1 MNFKRFLLP
10 SIAVVMGLCAF
21 TSCIDENY
29 DLSNVD
35 TTAELKIKDIVLP
48 LNIEDV
54 ELAMHEFV
62 SITDTGRIQVIN
74 GQYVLIDS
82 GTYASDEIIIPAIK
96 IPSPSV
102 PTIKSTIT
110 LIEDNTPSSLKAAM
124 PTFPMRFDIGRQ
136 MSAFTYQQG
145 GITDFIVD
153 MDLIGA
159 EFDITIDLKVEG
171 LENHVKSWT
180 LEDFKMQFPKG
191 LTGET
196 NMGIYDPETGVVELG
211 TMKVEGSYI
220 QFKMS
225 ITEVDLKKAGA
236 VFNSADHSFTFSD
249 ELGIHSGNVVVAMSD
264 IKSFVNIPKT
274 ADFSVVFKMGDINV
288 NMFGGTI
295 QYSIDGF
302 EVPDI
307 PITGVPD
314 ILSQNTDLR
323 LVNPQIYIC
332 FSNPLGTNFGL
343 KARTGLTLTAKRE
356 GKPDQ
361 YYTTD
366 NEYFELSCKGCQGCQ
381 FCLSPIDPG
390 VGNYWGKFVN
400 AQHIPFSSLSYLLSG
415 DGLPTSIGIKLN
427 NPCLPAQKIA
437 HFPVGANLGK
447 MTGCYTIFA
456 PLQLKDG
463 SQIIY
468 SGTEKGWWSED
479 LENIKIEYLQIDA
492 LVTNDLPIDVEITC
506 YPIDRNGNKIS
517 DLVIDGVHLK
527 TGVEDYPMQLK
538 ISGNIENLDGVTF
551 VATAKATPEE
561 QPLRPDEHLI
571 LKNLKVKVSGNY
583 KTKF

>member
-1 MNFKRFLLP
+1 MKLDFLKSFPVALL
-10 SIAVVMGLCAF
+10 MGGVLL
-21 TSCIDENY
+21 TGCIDEDY
-29 DLSNVD
+29 DLSNID
-35 TTAELKIKDIVLP
+35 TTAELQVKDLVLP
-48 LNIEDV
+48 INVDEI
-54 ELAMHEFV
+54 AMNQFV
-62 SITDTGRIQVIN
+62 SIADTGRIQVIN
-74 GQYVLIDS
+74 GEYVLIDS
-82 GTYASDEIIIPAIK
+82 GTYESDEIIIPEIK
-96 IPSPSV
+96 IPAPSV

-110 LIEDNTPSSLKAAM
+110 LIEDNTPSALKAAM

-136 MSAFTYQQG
+136 MSAFTYRQG
-145 GITDFIVD
+145 GVTDFIVD

-159 EFDITIDLKVEG
+159 EFEITIDLKVEG

-196 NMGIYDPETGVVELG
+196 NIGIYDPETGVVELG

-225 ITEVDLKKAGA
+225 ITEIDLKKAGA

-249 ELGIHSGNVVVAMSD
+249 ELGIHSGNVVVSMSD
-264 IKSFVNIPKT
+264 IISFVNIPKT

-295 QYSIDGF
+295 QYAIDGF
-302 EVPDI
+302 EVADI
-307 PITGVPD
+307 PLTGIPS
-314 ILSQNTDLR
+314 ILTQESTDLR
-323 LVNPQIYIC
+323 MVNPQIYIC

-343 KARTGLTLTAKRE
+343 KARTGLTLTAKRR

-366 NEYFELSCKGCQGCQ
+366 NEYFELSCNGCQGCQ
-381 FCLSPIDPG
+381 FCISPMDPG

-400 AQHIPFSSLSYLLSG
+400 AQHIPFTSLSYLLSG
-415 DGLPTSIGIKLN
+415 EGLPSAIGIKLN
-427 NPCLPAQKIA
+427 NPCIPAQKIA

-463 SQIIY
+463 SQIVY
-468 SGTEKGWWSED
+468 SGTEKGWWSEEISK
-479 LENIKIEYLQIDA
+479 LSIEYLQIDA
-492 LVTNDLPIDVEITC
+492 LVTNDLPVDVEVKA
-506 YPIDRNGNKIS
+506 YPIDRNGNEIPGV
-517 DLVIDGVHLK
+517 VIEGMHLE
-527 TGVEDYPMQLK
+527 TGVENSPLHIK
-538 ISGNIENLDGVTF
+538 VSGNIVDLDGVTF

-561 QPLRPDEHLI
+561 QPLRPDEHLV
-571 LKNLKVKVSGNY
+571 LKDVKVKVSGNY

>member
-1 MNFKRFLLP
+1 MKLNFLKSLPVALL
-10 SIAVVMGLCAF
+10 MGGVLL
-21 TSCIDENY
+21 TGCIDENY

-35 TTAELKIKDIVLP
+35 TTAELQVKDLVLP
-48 LNIEDV
+48 LNVDEI
-54 ELAMHEFV
+54 AMNQFV
-62 SITDTGRIQVIN
+62 SIEDTGHIKVIN
-74 GQYVLIDS
+74 GEYVLIDS
-82 GTYASDEIIIPAIK
+82 GTYQTDDIIIPEIK
-96 IPSPSV
+96 IPAPEV

-110 LIEDNTPSSLKAAM
+110 LIEDNAPSGLKAAM

-136 MSAFTYQQG
+136 MSAFTYRQG
-145 GITDFIVD
+145 GVTDFIVD

-159 EFDITIDLKVEG
+159 EFEITIDLKVEG

-196 NMGIYDPETGVVELG
+196 NIGIYDPETGVVELG

-274 ADFSVVFKMGDINV
+274 ADFSVEFKMGDINV

-295 QYSIDGF
+295 QYSLEGI
-302 EVPDI
+302 EISDI
-307 PITGVPD
+307 PITGIPD
-314 ILSQNTDLR
+314 ILSQENTNIILA
-323 LVNPQIYIC
+323 NPQVYIC

-343 KARTGLTLTAKRE
+343 KARTGLTLTAKRP
-356 GKPDQ
+356 GQPDQ
-361 YYTTD
+361 KCSLD
-366 NEYFELSCKGCQGCQ
+366 NPYFELSCNGCQGCK
-381 FCLSPIDPG
+381 FCLSPQDPG
-390 VGNYWGKFVN
+390 QGNYWGKFYD
-400 AQHIPFSSLSYLLSG
+400 AQHIPFSSLAYLLSG
-415 DGLPTSIGIKLN
+415 NGLPKSIGISLD
-427 NPCLPAQKIA
+427 NPCIPAQKIP

-456 PLQLKDG
+456 PLQLGDG
-463 SQIIY
+463 AQIVY
-468 SGTEKGWWSED
+468 SSTEKGWWSEEMD
-479 LENIKIEYLQIDA
+479 KLSIKYLQIEA
-492 LVTNDLPIDVEITC
+492 LVTNDLPVDLEITG
-506 YPIDRNGNKIS
+506 YPIDREGNKIE
-517 DLVIDGVHLK
+517 GVTIEGFNLK
-527 TGVEDYPMQLK
+527 TGVEDSPLQIKME
-538 ISGNIENLDGVTF
+538 GNIEHLDGVTF
-551 VATAKATPEE
+551 VAKAKATG
-561 QPLRPDEHLI
+561 QSLKPDEHLV

-583 KTKF
+583 KTKL